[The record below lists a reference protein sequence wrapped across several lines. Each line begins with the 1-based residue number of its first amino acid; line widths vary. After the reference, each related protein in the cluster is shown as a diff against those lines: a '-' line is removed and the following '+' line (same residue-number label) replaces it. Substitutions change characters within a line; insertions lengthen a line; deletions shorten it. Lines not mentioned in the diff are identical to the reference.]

1 MQQTGNRFGGAGQKT
16 RIADLRAQVN
26 SASAD
31 VRKPPKP
38 RKAVK
43 RESEEERALR
53 AERQAMAQHKTSLL
67 AGGNSKKPYQ
77 RPGEREERKSGGL
90 FFQLILVMVVAGGV
104 ALALDPSIIPAEWI
118 ATGREFIG
126 QYVKI

>member
-1 MQQTGNRFGGAGQKT
+1 MQQSANRFGGTGQKT

-26 SASAD
+26 SASVDA
-31 VRKPPKP
+31 RKPPKP

-43 RESEEERALR
+43 RDTEEERALK
-53 AERQAMAQHKTSLL
+53 AERLAMAQHKMSLM
-67 AGGNSKKPYQ
+67 GDSKKPYK

-118 ATGREFIG
+118 CGFNRSTQQSR
-126 QYVKI
+126 